1 MSRAEP
7 VAAVDPLLDSRRA
20 WVATV
25 AVAAANGIGFGTA
38 YSFGTFFKAMA
49 AEFDT
54 SNGATALIFG
64 VTLLFFFGSGVVSG
78 PISDRVGPRPVLAVG
93 GTLFVAGLVATANA
107 QRLWVGV
114 LTYGIGVGLGCGLY
128 VSPLTALVGRLFA
141 VRRTTALSVAA
152 AGHGLGTLIMSP
164 LSQRIIAARGWRDAY
179 LTIAAIAAAIIA
191 VALVALVR
199 PTAPP
204 AALTAAAPRAVAP
217 VAATASTAATGT
229 ATGRAAATASTAA
242 TDRAA
247 ATASTADT
255 GRAAAAAAGP
265 DRAAD
270 GYRAVMSRAAAN
282 PGFRSLC
289 LATTL
294 MSVALFVAFAFIVPF
309 AQDHGVSPAGASRLV
324 GIIGLSSVLGRLGL
338 MRVAAR
344 VGPLRL
350 LQITLVL
357 QPLAYLTWLAA
368 GGRYPV
374 LVVFA
379 VLLGISYGGFVSV
392 SAEAVIHLVGL
403 AGIGSS
409 MGLMWV
415 SFGVGGLIGP
425 PSAGFLSDQ
434 VGGRTAVI
442 ILACVAL
449 LALAL
454 VASVPMGRAA
464 AYAPGPG
471 NRTTSDLPLGS
482 LERWDR
488 VTTSE

>member
-1 MSRAEP
+1 MEVKYRPSVGQTPMMSRAEP
-7 VAAVDPLLDSRRA
+7 AVAVDPLLDSRRA

-93 GTLFVAGLVATANA
+93 GTLFVVGLVATANA
-107 QRLWVGV
+107 QRLWIGV

-179 LTIAAIAAAIIA
+179 LTIAAIAATIIA

-199 PTAPP
+199 PPAPTAANRP
-204 AALTAAAPRAVAP
+204 AAAVAP
-217 VAATASTAATGT
+217 TGAIASTPATW
-229 ATGRAAATASTAA
+229 AAAT
-242 TDRAA
+242 TD
-247 ATASTADT
+247 TP
-255 GRAAAAAAGP
+255 GP
-265 DRAAD
+265 TAD
-270 GYRAVMSRAAAN
+270 GYRAVMGRAAAN

-294 MSVALFVAFAFIVPF
+294 MSVALFVALAFIVPF
-309 AQDHGVSPAGASRLV
+309 AQDRGVSPAGASRLV

-403 AGIGSS
+403 AGIGST

-464 AYAPGPG
+464 AHAPGPATG
-471 NRTTSDLPLGS
+471 PGKGKTADPALGS
-482 LERWDR
+482 VERWDR

>member
-1 MSRAEP
+1 MEVKYRRSVSQTPMMTRADP
-7 VAAVDPLLDSRRA
+7 AASPAPLLDSRRA

-49 AEFDT
+49 AEFHT
-54 SNGATALIFG
+54 GNGATALIFG

-93 GTLFVAGLVATANA
+93 GTLFVVGLVATANA

-141 VRRTTALSVAA
+141 QRRTTALSVAA

-199 PTAPP
+199 PPAPGALSSAASSSSGPGP
-204 AALTAAAPRAVAP
+204 AAV
-217 VAATASTAATGT
+217 
-229 ATGRAAATASTAA
+229 
-242 TDRAA
+242 
-247 ATASTADT
+247 
-255 GRAAAAAAGP
+255 
-265 DRAAD
+265 
-270 GYRAVMSRAAAN
+270 GYRAVMGRAVAN

-289 LATTL
+289 LATAL

-309 AQDHGVSPAGASRLV
+309 AEDHGVSSAGASRLV

-368 GGRYPV
+368 GGRYPL
-374 LVVFA
+374 LVAFA
-379 VLLGISYGGFVSV
+379 VLLGVSYGGFVSV

-403 AGIGSS
+403 PGIGSS

-425 PSAGFLSDQ
+425 PSAGLLSDQ
-434 VGGRTAVI
+434 LGGRTAVI

-449 LALAL
+449 LGLALA
-454 VASVPMGRAA
+454 ASLPMGRATA
-464 AYAPGPG
+464 HTGSPEPPARAGAGNPETGDPG
-471 NRTTSDLPLGS
+471 LGS
-482 LERWDR
+482 VERWPR

>member
-1 MSRAEP
+1 MEVKYRRSVSQTPMMTSADP
-7 VAAVDPLLDSRRA
+7 AATPAALLDSRRA

-78 PISDRVGPRPVLAVG
+78 PVSDRFGPRPVLAVG
-93 GTLFVAGLVATANA
+93 GVLFVAGLVATANA

-141 VRRTTALSVAA
+141 QRRTTALSVAA

-179 LTIAAIAAAIIA
+179 LTIAAIAAVIIA

-199 PTAPP
+199 PP
-204 AALTAAAPRAVAP
+204 AVAP
-217 VAATASTAATGT
+217 ALASAPT
-229 ATGRAAATASTAA
+229 S
-242 TDRAA
+242 
-247 ATASTADT
+247 
-255 GRAAAAAAGP
+255 
-265 DRAAD
+265 AAD
-270 GYRAVMSRAAAN
+270 RSRPTGEGYRAVMGRAAAN
-282 PGFRSLC
+282 RGFRSLC

-294 MSVALFVAFAFIVPF
+294 MSIALFVAFAFIVPF
-309 AQDHGVSPAGASRLV
+309 AEDHGVSAAGASRLV

-357 QPLAYLTWLAA
+357 QPLAYLTWLVA

-374 LVVFA
+374 LVAFA
-379 VLLGISYGGFVSV
+379 VLLGVSYGGFVSV

-454 VASVPMGRAA
+454 IASLPMGRAA
-464 AYAPGPG
+464 AHPTITQ
-471 NRTTSDLPLGS
+471 TTITQTTMPPLGS
-482 LERWDR
+482 VERWDR

>member
-1 MSRAEP
+1 MEVKYRLSVGQTPMMSRADP
-7 VAAVDPLLDSRRA
+7 AAAVDPLLDSRRA

-54 SNGATALIFG
+54 SSGATALIFG

-141 VRRTTALSVAA
+141 QRRTTALSVAA

-199 PTAPP
+199 PPAPVMAAANGPNP
-204 AALTAAAPRAVAP
+204 AA
-217 VAATASTAATGT
+217 G
-229 ATGRAAATASTAA
+229 
-242 TDRAA
+242 
-247 ATASTADT
+247 
-255 GRAAAAAAGP
+255 
-265 DRAAD
+265 
-270 GYRAVMSRAAAN
+270 GYRAVMGRAAAN

-294 MSVALFVAFAFIVPF
+294 MSIALFVAFAFIVPF
-309 AQDHGVSPAGASRLV
+309 AQDNGVSPAGASRLV

-374 LVVFA
+374 LVAFA

-454 VASVPMGRAA
+454 VASVPMGRAD
-464 AYAPGPG
+464 APGHVSGPAPEPG
-471 NRTTSDLPLGS
+471 AGARNRKTADPGLGS
-482 LERWDR
+482 VERWDR

>member
-1 MSRAEP
+1 MEVKYRPSVGQTPMMTSADP
-7 VAAVDPLLDSRRA
+7 AAADSLLDSRRA
-20 WVATV
+20 WVATL

-49 AEFDT
+49 AEFGT

-78 PISDRVGPRPVLAVG
+78 PVSDRFGPRPVLAVG
-93 GTLFVAGLVATANA
+93 GTLFVAGLMATANA

-141 VRRTTALSVAA
+141 RRRTTALSVAA

-164 LSQRIIAARGWRDAY
+164 LSQRIIADRGWRDAY
-179 LTIAAIAAAIIA
+179 LTIAAIAAAIVA

-199 PTAPP
+199 PPTP
-204 AALTAAAPRAVAP
+204 AAAAPANPGPGPGSGAG
-217 VAATASTAATGT
+217 A
-229 ATGRAAATASTAA
+229 GRA
-242 TDRAA
+242 
-247 ATASTADT
+247 
-255 GRAAAAAAGP
+255 G
-265 DRAAD
+265 D
-270 GYRAVMSRAAAN
+270 GYRAVMGRAAAN

-294 MSVALFVAFAFIVPF
+294 MSIALFVAFAFIVPF
-309 AQDHGVSPAGASRLV
+309 AEDHGVTAAGASRLV

-379 VLLGISYGGFVSV
+379 VLLGVSYGGFVSV

-454 VASVPMGRAA
+454 IASLPMGRAA
-464 AYAPGPG
+464 AHPTIAHPTIAQPAIT
-471 NRTTSDLPLGS
+471 RPTIPPLGS
-482 LERWDR
+482 VERWDR

>member
-1 MSRAEP
+1 MEVKYRPSVGQTPMMTSADP
-7 VAAVDPLLDSRRA
+7 AAADSLLDSRRA
-20 WVATV
+20 WVATL

-49 AEFDT
+49 AEFGT

-78 PISDRVGPRPVLAVG
+78 PVSDRFGPRPVLAVG
-93 GTLFVAGLVATANA
+93 GALFVIGLVATANA

-141 VRRTTALSVAA
+141 RRRTTALSVAA

-179 LTIAAIAAAIIA
+179 LTIAAIAAAITA

-199 PTAPP
+199 PPAAVPTAP
-204 AALTAAAPRAVAP
+204 T
-217 VAATASTAATGT
+217 
-229 ATGRAAATASTAA
+229 
-242 TDRAA
+242 
-247 ATASTADT
+247 
-255 GRAAAAAAGP
+255 
-265 DRAAD
+265 
-270 GYRAVMSRAAAN
+270 GYRAVMGRAAAN
-282 PGFRSLC
+282 RGFRSLC

-294 MSVALFVAFAFIVPF
+294 MSIALFVAFAFIVPF
-309 AQDHGVSPAGASRLV
+309 AEDHGVSPAGASRLV

-379 VLLGISYGGFVSV
+379 VLLGVSYGGFVSV

-442 ILACVAL
+442 ILACVGL

-454 VASVPMGRAA
+454 IASVPMGRAA
-464 AYAPGPG
+464 PHGAAASAAGRNPETGD
-471 NRTTSDLPLGS
+471 RALGS
-482 LERWDR
+482 VERWDR

>member
-1 MSRAEP
+1 MEVKYRPSVGKTPMMTSADP
-7 VAAVDPLLDSRRA
+7 AAADSLLDSRRA

-78 PISDRVGPRPVLAVG
+78 PVSDRLGPRPVLAVG

-141 VRRTTALSVAA
+141 RRRTTALSVAA

-164 LSQRIIAARGWRDAY
+164 LSQRIIADRGWRDAY

-199 PTAPP
+199 PPTP
-204 AALTAAAPRAVAP
+204 
-217 VAATASTAATGT
+217 
-229 ATGRAAATASTAA
+229 
-242 TDRAA
+242 
-247 ATASTADT
+247 
-255 GRAAAAAAGP
+255 AAAASGNPNPGPGRGSGAG
-265 DRAAD
+265 RAGY
-270 GYRAVMSRAAAN
+270 GYRAVMGRAAAN

-294 MSVALFVAFAFIVPF
+294 MSIALFVAFAFIVPF
-309 AQDHGVSPAGASRLV
+309 AEDHGVTSAGASRLV

-368 GGRYPV
+368 GGSYPV

-379 VLLGISYGGFVSV
+379 VLLGVSYGGFVSV

-449 LALAL
+449 LGLAL
-454 VASVPMGRAA
+454 VASLPMGRAA
-464 AYAPGPG
+464 AH
-471 NRTTSDLPLGS
+471 TTIAQPAITQPTIPPLGS
-482 LERWDR
+482 VERWDR

>member
-1 MSRAEP
+1 MEVKYRRSVSQTPMMTRADS
-7 VAAVDPLLDSRRA
+7 AAAPAPLLDSRRA

-38 YSFGTFFKAMA
+38 YSFGTFFKVMA
-49 AEFDT
+49 AEFHT
-54 SNGATALIFG
+54 GNGATALIFG

-141 VRRTTALSVAA
+141 ERRTTALSVAA

-199 PTAPP
+199 PPLSP
-204 AALTAAAPRAVAP
+204 AAPRSGSGSASGSG
-217 VAATASTAATGT
+217 STAG
-229 ATGRAAATASTAA
+229 
-242 TDRAA
+242 
-247 ATASTADT
+247 
-255 GRAAAAAAGP
+255 
-265 DRAAD
+265 
-270 GYRAVMSRAAAN
+270 GYRAVMGRAVAN
-282 PGFRSLC
+282 QGFRSLC

-309 AQDHGVSPAGASRLV
+309 AEDHGVSPAGASRLV
-324 GIIGLSSVLGRLGL
+324 GIIGLSSVLGRIGL

-379 VLLGISYGGFVSV
+379 VLLGVSYGGFVSV

-449 LALAL
+449 LGLAL

-464 AYAPGPG
+464 GHA
-471 NRTTSDLPLGS
+471 DLPEPPAGAGAGNPETGDPGVGS
-482 LERWDR
+482 VERWDR

>member
-1 MSRAEP
+1 MEVKYRPSVGQTPMVPPPDPA
-7 VAAVDPLLDSRRA
+7 VAVDPLLDSRRA

-93 GTLFVAGLVATANA
+93 GALFVAGLVATAYA
-107 QRLWVGV
+107 QRLWMGV

-141 VRRTTALSVAA
+141 QRRTTALSVAA

-179 LTIAAIAAAIIA
+179 LTIAAMAAAIIA

-199 PTAPP
+199 PP
-204 AALTAAAPRAVAP
+204 AAVAAPSPTGQGPAP
-217 VAATASTAATGT
+217 G
-229 ATGRAAATASTAA
+229 
-242 TDRAA
+242 
-247 ATASTADT
+247 
-255 GRAAAAAAGP
+255 
-265 DRAAD
+265 
-270 GYRAVMSRAAAN
+270 GYRAVMGRAVAN

-289 LATTL
+289 LAAAL

-309 AQDHGVSPAGASRLV
+309 AQDNGVSPAGASRLV

-454 VASVPMGRAA
+454 LASVPMGRAA
-464 AYAPGPG
+464 AHGHSPAAGAGTGNQKTADPG
-471 NRTTSDLPLGS
+471 LGS
-482 LERWDR
+482 VERWDR

>member
-1 MSRAEP
+1 MEVKYRRSVSQTPMMTRADT
-7 VAAVDPLLDSRRA
+7 AAAPDPLLDSRRA

-49 AEFDT
+49 AEFHT
-54 SNGATALIFG
+54 GNGATALIFG

-93 GTLFVAGLVATANA
+93 GTLFVVGLVATANA

-141 VRRTTALSVAA
+141 QRRTTALSVAA

-199 PTAPP
+199 PPAP
-204 AALTAAAPRAVAP
+204 AAVAGATPGAGSGRTA
-217 VAATASTAATGT
+217 G
-229 ATGRAAATASTAA
+229 
-242 TDRAA
+242 
-247 ATASTADT
+247 
-255 GRAAAAAAGP
+255 
-265 DRAAD
+265 
-270 GYRAVMSRAAAN
+270 GYRAVMGRAVAN
-282 PGFRSLC
+282 QGFRSLC
-289 LATTL
+289 LATAL

-309 AQDHGVSPAGASRLV
+309 AEDHGVSPAGASRLV
-324 GIIGLSSVLGRLGL
+324 GIIGLSSVLGRIGL

-379 VLLGISYGGFVSV
+379 VLLGVSYGGFVSV

-449 LALAL
+449 LGLALA
-454 VASVPMGRAA
+454 ASVPMGRAA
-464 AYAPGPG
+464 AHADPRDRPGGANAGNPATGDPG
-471 NRTTSDLPLGS
+471 MGS
-482 LERWDR
+482 VERWDR